1 LSEPFVGTLTG
12 TVLIIPARYSKSR
25 MEKQIELDVEHIPI
39 VLEMQARFESWK
51 NKVNKPVFKYF
62 TDKYS
67 KEFKRCCKAV
77 GIDRRFHDLRHT
89 FAVRRYLMTRD
100 IYQVMKE
107 MGHSKISTTEIYSKF
122 NDRRL
127 ETDFPI
133 LAGMYNKTAKIG
145 GNGYPLMDTK
155 VIYSS

>member
-1 LSEPFVGTLTG
+1 
-12 TVLIIPARYSKSR
+12 
-25 MEKQIELDVEHIPI
+25 
-39 VLEMQARFESWK
+39 
-51 NKVNKPVFKYF
+51 
-62 TDKYS
+62 
-67 KEFKRCCKAV
+67 
-77 GIDRRFHDLRHT
+77 
-89 FAVRRYLMTRD
+89 MTRD

-127 ETDFPI
+127 KTDFPI

-145 GNGYPLMDTK
+145 RNGYPFMDTK